1 MTAAIF
7 ARTLASAAM
16 VEVFADRSIVA
27 AMLAFDAALAEADA
41 APASVTSIRSSTR
54 RAVPGASPSRSL
66 SG

>member
-27 AMLAFDAALAEADA
+27 AMLAFEAALAEAEA
-41 APASVTSIRSSTR
+41 AEGVIPASASTRSSPAR
-54 RAVPGASPSRSL
+54 SRS
-66 SG
+66 SR